1 MVVILISLHHTGIN
15 FAKFYMKLIPSHNFC
30 TTFYLFDQHAGKR
43 CVRGVEDFPHDEG
56 LEVSP
61 DHWAIGHLDNGF
73 IQILTERTWTDKQGK
88 MNIRMQ

>member
-1 MVVILISLHHTGIN
+1 MIYGCNSHFTAPYRN
-15 FAKFYMKLIPSHNFC
+15 KFCKALYEIDSI
-30 TTFYLFDQHAGKR
+30 TQFYLFDQHAGKR